1 MKKKNLSLS
10 PLDHLSYSAEFLNY
24 VIARQAKLSLDE
36 IQLIENPRVLVAG
49 WVKFDAWVI

>member
-49 WVKFDAWVI
+49 